1 MANRKQRR
9 ALVQRRH
16 LQTEISRKLNRA
28 HTLAALMPPYLLR
41 QPTGTVPLW
50 LPSILDYLA
59 DDLRDIAQEAR
70 ELGLLPDTPQN

>member
-1 MANRKQRR
+1 QRR

-59 DDLRDIAQEAR
+59 DDLRDVQQLI
-70 ELGLLPDTPQN
+70 QNQHTTN